1 MIHSVLKHRCVML
14 RDNRSAVALIETS
27 SANLSK
33 NSQYCITNCELCV
46 CFTHNEEL
54 PHRGHVYMW
63 MWALVCRPNGPAQRV
78 SSWDEL
84 MRGVR
89 FEAAATDRRITSKY
103 RESDS
108 KASALS
114 IGLRVLLQVQPR
126 KWQLEKDLLCPNTL
140 LVSLKSKRL
149 HPKKKTPLRF

>member
-14 RDNRSAVALIETS
+14 RDNRSAVALIKTS

-33 NSQYCITNCELCV
+33 NSPYCITNCELCV

-54 PHRGHVYMW
+54 PHRRHVYTW

-103 RESDS
+103 PRERFESVCSLDRS
-108 KASALS
+108 ARAASSPTEKVTTWKGLALS
-114 IGLRVLLQVQPR
+114 EDTSGLTQV
-126 KWQLEKDLLCPNTL
+126 
-140 LVSLKSKRL
+140 
-149 HPKKKTPLRF
+149 